1 VAGDKMH
8 TDRWLL
14 RRRGRLLTAL
24 LVVAAVSLPTLF
36 AAPSTRVFVVAS
48 ATNPRQSV
56 ARQEL
61 LRALDQRGV
70 PLARRVEDARV
81 RIEIVSPP
89 RAGVDVLVLKL
100 VVDGARVEV
109 AGRGRDAF
117 ADAANQVHR
126 WLDRRRAELSAAP

>member
-1 VAGDKMH
+1 MTNPH
-8 TDRWLL
+8 RWLARSRTRAWL
-14 RRRGRLLTAL
+14 ITAL

-61 LRALDQRGV
+61 VRALDERGV
-70 PLARRVEDARV
+70 ALARRVEDAQV
-81 RIEIVSPP
+81 RLEIVSPP

-100 VVDGARVEV
+100 VVGGQQREIT
-109 AGRGRDAF
+109 GRGRDAF
-117 ADAANQVHR
+117 ADAAGQIHR
-126 WLDRRRAELSAAP
+126 WLDRRRADPSESR